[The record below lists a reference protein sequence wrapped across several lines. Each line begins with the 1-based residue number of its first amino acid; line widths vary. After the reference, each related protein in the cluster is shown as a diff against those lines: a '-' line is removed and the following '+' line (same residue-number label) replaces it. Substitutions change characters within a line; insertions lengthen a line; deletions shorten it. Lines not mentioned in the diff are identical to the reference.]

1 MMNDNEAIIKKYG
14 LLNCKF
20 TNIKKKEIYLVKDG
34 YTTYNVSINPLKC
47 QCSRNIL
54 CYHTIFILKKEFGVT
69 DDVLKFTHRLLPKIC
84 ELSST
89 ANKENNIN
97 EKLLE
102 EINTNIISDV
112 CAICL
117 SAMNNDNNFC
127 LTECV
132 SCGKFA
138 HASCLQKWFNKKNV
152 PRVCI
157 YCKQ

>member
-54 CYHTIFILKKEFGVT
+54 CYHIIFILKKEFGVT

-84 ELSST
+84 S
-89 ANKENNIN
+89 I
-97 EKLLE
+97 
-102 EINTNIISDV
+102 
-112 CAICL
+112 
-117 SAMNNDNNFC
+117 
-127 LTECV
+127 
-132 SCGKFA
+132 
-138 HASCLQKWFNKKNV
+138 
-152 PRVCI
+152 
-157 YCKQ
+157 